1 MAFEQFPGTQE
12 QGPEVKGENLTEIL
26 QERNIDLSPSEE
38 VGEPKAFSPEDRER
52 VYNLAQEQLK
62 NSRERFR
69 QEENFVTAEQ
79 IDEVYNAALE
89 QVASSIESRGR
100 LEALQEKVLNTP
112 QELEAKL
119 AGIERDRLLPGANQI
134 VKNMERVYKAYEN
147 RPRRSVN
154 VTERPTVG

>member
-12 QGPEVKGENLTEIL
+12 QEPEVKGENLQDIL
-26 QERNIDLSPSEE
+26 QERNIDLAPSEE
-38 VGEPKAFSPEDRER
+38 SKAFSPEDRER

-100 LEALQEKVLNTP
+100 LEALQEKVLSTP

-119 AGIERDRLLPGANQI
+119 AGIERDRLAPSAAQI

-147 RPRRSVN
+147 RPRRSAN